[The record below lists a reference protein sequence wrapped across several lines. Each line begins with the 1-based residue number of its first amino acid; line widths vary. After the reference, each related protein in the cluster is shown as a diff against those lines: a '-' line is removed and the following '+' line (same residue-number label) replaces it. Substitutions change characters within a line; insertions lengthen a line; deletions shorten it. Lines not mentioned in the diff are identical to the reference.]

1 MHERER
7 LLADRAQI
15 IIDPDYRIGD
25 VDPRLYGSF
34 IEHLGRAVYGGIYEP
49 GHPTAD
55 EHGFRRDVLDL
66 VRELGVPFIR
76 YPGGNFVSGYTW
88 EDGVGPVADRPRR
101 LDAAWKTTETNEIG
115 TNEFAAWAGLAG
127 AEVNMT
133 VNLGTRG
140 IDAARALVEYCN
152 HPQGTFWSDLRRS
165 HGVDAPHGFR
175 TWCLGNE
182 MDGPWQMGHTTAE
195 HYGRLAAQ
203 TATAMKWVDPGIEL
217 VVAGSSNAR
226 MPTFPQWE
234 ETVLEHTY
242 EHVDYI
248 SLHTYYGNPDDD
260 LGTFLAQSLEMDRA
274 IETVAA
280 VCDVVAAKQRSSKT
294 MHIAFDEWNVW
305 YHSKSRDRELLET
318 RPWTVAPPLT
328 EERYTLEDALVVGC
342 MLISLLKH
350 ADRVKIA
357 CMAQLVNALAPIMTE
372 NGGTAWRQTTYYPFL
387 HASRYGRGRVLDV
400 QVRSPHYA
408 NPLFDSVPLL
418 EAVATIDDERD
429 TLTLFAVNRS
439 QAGPLVLEGDLR
451 FLEGYRV
458 EEHLVLEHRDPKASN
473 SVDAPHTVMPH
484 DGGDASLDN
493 GRLTATLPRLSWNVI
508 RVAKQ

>member
-1 MHERER
+1 M
-7 LLADRAQI
+7 ANRAQI
-15 IIDPDYRIGD
+15 IIDPDYRIGE
-25 VDPRLYGSF
+25 VDRRLYGSF
-34 IEHLGRAVYGGIYEP
+34 IEHLGRAVYGGIHEP

-55 EHGFRRDVLDL
+55 EHGFRRDVLEL
-66 VRELGVPFIR
+66 VRELDVPFIR
-76 YPGGNFVSGYTW
+76 YPGGNFVSGYSW

-101 LDAAWKTTETNEIG
+101 LDAAWKSVETNEIG
-115 TNEFAAWAGLAG
+115 TNEFAAWARLAG

-152 HPQGTFWSDLRRS
+152 HPGGSSWSDLRRS
-165 HGVDAPHGFR
+165 HGVEEPHGFR

-182 MDGPWQMGHTTAE
+182 MDGPWQMGHTTADA
-195 HYGRLAAQ
+195 YGRLAAQ
-203 TATAMKWVDPGIEL
+203 TAAAMKWVDPGIEL

-226 MPTFPQWE
+226 MPTYPQWE

-280 VCDVVAAKQRSSKT
+280 ACDVVAAKKRSNKR
-294 MHIAFDEWNVW
+294 MRIAFDEWNVW
-305 YHSKSRDRELLET
+305 YHSKERDQETLRT
-318 RPWTVAPPLT
+318 RPWEVAPPLT
-328 EERYTLEDALVVGC
+328 EETYTLEDSLVVGC

-372 NGGTAWRQTTYYPFL
+372 TGGRAWRQTTYYPFL
-387 HASRYGRGRVLDV
+387 HASRYGRGSVLDLR
-400 QVRSPHYA
+400 VRSPHYE
-408 NPLFDSVPLL
+408 NPVFDAVPLL
-418 EAVATIDDERD
+418 EAVATIDDARE
-429 TLTLFAVNRS
+429 TVTLFAVNRS
-439 QAGPLVLEGDLR
+439 QDGPLVLDGDLR
-451 FLEGYRV
+451 FLDGYRV
-458 EEHLVLEHRDPKASN
+458 EEHIVLEHRDPKAAN
-473 SVDAPHTVMPH
+473 TADAPDAVVPH
-484 DGGDASLDN
+484 GRGDASLE
-493 GRLTATLPRLSWNVI
+493 GGALTATLPRLSWNVI
-508 RVAKQ
+508 RVGRPVAD